1 MRKAARE
8 EDDEAED
15 PDKFMRQEE
24 DSGSEGGRKRPG
36 RGKGKGRG
44 RGRGRQP
51 KPPAEKDEKTSG
63 SQRAVETDAPK
74 RKKAKTTDSTVK
86 NLAPDFEAAKTDCD
100 DEMEKGK
107 PRKKKDNRKEKK
119 PAKGHVSEGEEE
131 MSEKNRKWK

>member
-15 PDKFMRQEE
+15 PDKFLRQEE
-24 DSGSEGGRKRPG
+24 ESGSEGGKKRPG

-63 SQRAVETDAPK
+63 DQSAVETDAPK
-74 RKKAKTTDSTVK
+74 RKKTKTTDPTVK
-86 NLAPDFEAAKTDCD
+86 NLAPEFEAVKGDGD
-100 DEMEKGK
+100 DEV
-107 PRKKKDNRKEKK
+107 KKRQPGEN
-119 PAKGHVSEGEEE
+119 EGQ
-131 MSEKNRKWK
+131 